1 VVLFPVLFSLLMSLA
16 SQIPHVLAADTAR
29 PHFGAPEESRNK
41 QDAQRREVV
50 AKKTAAES
58 DALYQ
63 FMVAEDRVGI
73 AVTEPAKPSPQPR

>member
-1 VVLFPVLFSLLMSLA
+1 MVLFPVIFSLLMSLA
-16 SQIPHVLAADTAR
+16 SQIPHVLAADTPR
-29 PHFGAPEESRNK
+29 PRLSAPDETRNK
-41 QDAQRREVV
+41 QEAQRREVI

-73 AVTEPAKPSPQPR
+73 ATTESTTPSPRPH